1 MRRHRTD
8 LAPPKQGEGS
18 HLAPQ
23 NKRGEVSRLAPQK
36 RGEVSEARHRADLAP
51 PKRGEVSHLAPQK
64 RGEVFHLAPQK
75 RGEVSDA
82 RQPSGRE
89 NSVELLEWS
98 LGREDSERSLG
109 RKGSGQVRAVM
120 RRD

>member
-36 RGEVSEARHRADLAP
+36 RGEVSEARHRTDLAP
-51 PKRGEVSHLAPQK
+51 QKRGEVSHLAPQK
-64 RGEVFHLAPQK
+64 RGEA
-75 RGEVSDA
+75 SDA

-89 NSVELLEWS
+89 NSVGLQEWS

-109 RKGSGQVRAVM
+109 REGSGQIRAVM

>member
-23 NKRGEVSRLAPQK
+23 KRGEVS
-36 RGEVSEARHRADLAP
+36 
-51 PKRGEVSHLAPQK
+51 
-64 RGEVFHLAPQK
+64 HLAPQK

-82 RQPSGRE
+82 RQPSGRG
-89 NSVELLEWS
+89 NSVGLLEWP

-109 RKGSGQVRAVM
+109 RKGLGQVRAVT
-120 RRD
+120 RWD